1 MNTQKKVFEKL
12 FSNEKVELSSQKY
25 EFAKKATSILSE
37 IKKADDTLRKA
48 ESKINSIYLTYKKA
62 YNEFQSAVDSSVN
75 SANLAEKDLLAIMDG
90 LTALGLNSSD
100 AKNIDGFSEAAD
112 LQTKIKQMA
121 PGFKSLYPKPE

>member
-1 MNTQKKVFEKL
+1 MSTEKKVFEKL
-12 FSNEKVELSSQKY
+12 FSSEKVELASQKY
-25 EFAKKATSILSE
+25 EFAKKATSILSD

-48 ESKINSIYLTYKKA
+48 ESKIESIYLTYKKA

-90 LTALGLNSSD
+90 LTALGLSASD
-100 AKNIDGFSEAAD
+100 AKNIEGFSAAAD

>member
-1 MNTQKKVFEKL
+1 MNTNKKVFDKL

-48 ESKINSIYLTYKKA
+48 ESKIDSIYLTYKKA
-62 YNEFQSAVDSSVN
+62 YNEFQVAIDSSVN

-90 LTALGLNSSD
+90 LTALGLSASD
-100 AKNIDGFSEAAD
+100 AKKIDGFSEAAD
-112 LQTKIKQMA
+112 LQTRIKQMA
-121 PGFKSLYPKPE
+121 PSAKGLYPKPE

>member
-1 MNTQKKVFEKL
+1 MNTENKVFNKL

-48 ESKINSIYLTYKKA
+48 ESKIDSIYLTYKKA
-62 YNEFQSAVDSSVN
+62 YSEFQAAIDSSVS

-90 LTALGLNSSD
+90 LTALGLSASD
-100 AKNIDGFSEAAD
+100 AKKIDGFSEAAD
-112 LQTKIKQMA
+112 LQTRIKQMA
-121 PGFKSLYPKPE
+121 PSAKGLYPKPE

>member
-12 FSNEKVELSSQKY
+12 FSDEKVELSSQKY

-48 ESKINSIYLTYKKA
+48 ESKIESIYLTYKKA
-62 YNEFQSAVDSSVN
+62 YNEFQSAVDSSVS